1 MIPEKSAISA
11 AGVEPIKA
19 GLQRSMD
26 VRIPSIVLPEVTNM
40 QWIVMDRTSGN
51 WQRWKN
57 CNGLADLG
65 Q

>member
-26 VRIPSIVLPEVTNM
+26 VRIPSIVL
-40 QWIVMDRTSGN
+40 Q
-51 WQRWKN
+51 K
-57 CNGLADLG
+57 
-65 Q
+65 